1 LFPVVS
7 QLRRRLDR
15 DHGVVTL
22 WITDEEAP
30 DGTHT
35 MFDNRSAPNDPLCSR
50 KEAARY
56 LTELGLET
64 APQTLAR
71 KFHEGTGP
79 LCTHVGDRAM
89 YRKSHL
95 DAYFE
100 SQVSAPR
107 RSSGEPRRLAGDPV
121 RMS

>member
-1 LFPVVS
+1 
-7 QLRRRLDR
+7 
-15 DHGVVTL
+15 
-22 WITDEEAP
+22 
-30 DGTHT
+30 
-35 MFDNRSAPNDPLCSR
+35 MFENIAEPHDPLYSR

-79 LCTHVGDRAM
+79 LCTHVADRAM

-95 DAYFE
+95 DAYFGT
-100 SQVSAPR
+100 QVSAPR
-107 RSSGEPRRLAGDPV
+107 RSSSEPRKPASEQASFR
-121 RMS
+121 

>member
-1 LFPVVS
+1 ML
-7 QLRRRLDR
+7 
-15 DHGVVTL
+15 
-22 WITDEEAP
+22 E
-30 DGTHT
+30 
-35 MFDNRSAPNDPLCSR
+35 NRTEPNDPLYSR

-56 LTELGLET
+56 LTEMGLET
-64 APQTLAR
+64 AAQTLAR

-79 LCTHVGDRAM
+79 LCTHVAERAM

-107 RSSGEPRRLAGDPV
+107 RSSSEARKPQTR
-121 RMS
+121 

>member
-1 LFPVVS
+1 
-7 QLRRRLDR
+7 
-15 DHGVVTL
+15 
-22 WITDEEAP
+22 
-30 DGTHT
+30 
-35 MFDNRSAPNDPLCSR
+35 MFDNIAEPHDPLYSR

-79 LCTHVGDRAM
+79 LCTHVADRAM

-95 DAYFE
+95 DLYFGA
-100 SQVSAPR
+100 QVSAPR
-107 RSSGEPRRLAGDPV
+107 RSSSDPRKPANDNASDR
-121 RMS
+121 

>member
-1 LFPVVS
+1 MLQNS
-7 QLRRRLDR
+7 S
-15 DHGVVTL
+15 
-22 WITDEEAP
+22 E
-30 DGTHT
+30 
-35 MFDNRSAPNDPLCSR
+35 PNDPLYSR

-79 LCTHVGDRAM
+79 FCTHVADRAM

-95 DAYFE
+95 DAYFAE
-100 SQVSAPR
+100 KVSAPR
-107 RSSGEPRRLAGDPV
+107 RSSSEPRRPAGETV
-121 RMS
+121 HAR